1 MKTFINALCV
11 VVTLT
16 AVVSAAAADKPNFS
30 GEWKMSAAKSNF
42 GGLPAPSSIVRK
54 VTHTEPSLVIVEEQ
68 QGDMGT
74 QNTTRKYTTD
84 GQPASFEANGAQVVG
99 SAVWEGNVLVVSSTV
114 EGIGVKFIDRMS
126 LSEDGRTMTS
136 AVHVASPQGEIDLSI
151 VFDKQ

>member
-11 VVTLT
+11 VVTFV
-16 AVVSAAAADKPNFS
+16 AVAFAAAADKPNFS
-30 GEWKMSAAKSNF
+30 GEWKMNAAKSNF
-42 GGLPAPSSIVRK
+42 SGLPAPSSIVRK
-54 VTHTEPSLVIVEEQ
+54 VTHTEPALAIVEEQ

-99 SAVWEGNVLVVSSTV
+99 SAVWEGSVLVVSSTV
-114 EGIGVKFIDRMS
+114 EGIGVKFVDRMS

-136 AVHVASPQGEIDLSI
+136 AVHVALPQGEIDLSI
-151 VFDKQ
+151 VFEKQ